1 MKAAFEELYALADG
15 VQLTPGN
22 HPTPGFRAHVA
33 GRVTRTHHGFDFE
46 HRLRAVWRDGRCVTD
61 ATSVHPPETLEE
73 MEGATVTLET
83 MYPGHRLGSGE
94 ELAWAMARGLSL
106 AVDVSHLFIQ
116 RTAGVLDDRTLARLL
131 DYDRIEEVHCSAN
144 DGRRDA
150 HASMRADSFGLDW
163 ARARLAA
170 GTPVIVEC
178 YMHKMSVDDRRR
190 QVALVRG
197 G

>member
-1 MKAAFEELYALADG
+1 MRAAFDELAALADG

-46 HRLRAVWRDGRCVTD
+46 HRLRAVWRGGRLVTD
-61 ATSVHPPETLEE
+61 ATSVHPPETLAG
-73 MEGATVTLET
+73 MEGAEVVLET
-83 MYPGHRLGSGE
+83 MYPGERLGTGE
-94 ELAWAMARGLSL
+94 ELAWAMARGLRL
-106 AVDVSHLFIQ
+106 AVDVSHLHIQ
-116 RTAGVLDDRTLARLL
+116 RTAGVLGDRTLARLL
-131 DYDRIEEVHCSAN
+131 DYDRIEEVHVSAN

-150 HASMRADSFGLDW
+150 HAAIRDDSFGLDW
-163 ARARLAA
+163 ARARHHA

-178 YMHKMSVDDRRR
+178 YMHKLSDDDRRR